1 MDNSKYRFKNKIYCK
16 CRLVEAVVRDYIFS
30 HKSITFEELKK
41 QFPDKLQFEHT
52 HIACA
57 KYDVFREIHD
67 IDNKSIS
74 DRYFSEEIKLADEK
88 IIRINRGWDKDNI
101 LDFIQRAS
109 ELNYIIEKI

>member
-1 MDNSKYRFKNKIYCK
+1 MDNSKYRFKNKIYGK

-30 HKSITFEELKK
+30 HRSITFEELKK

-52 HIACA
+52 HITIA

>member
-1 MDNSKYRFKNKIYCK
+1 MDNSKYRFKNKIYGK

-30 HKSITFEELKK
+30 HRSITFEELKK

-52 HIACA
+52 HITIA

-67 IDNKSIS
+67 IDKSIS
-74 DRYFSEEIKLADEK
+74 GRYFSEEIKLADEK